1 MKSLGLLISSIII
14 VISCNTKVPLIKNSK
29 EISSEE
35 YDKLIINDSL
45 NLKIA
50 IIHGIESVHYKG
62 KGKLTN
68 RDIKILSLPKF

>member
-35 YDKLIINDSL
+35 YDKFKHL
-45 NLKIA
+45 LKDKA
-50 IIHGIESVHYKG
+50 NSYTR
-62 KGKLTN
+62 L
-68 RDIKILSLPKF
+68 

>member
-1 MKSLGLLISSIII
+1 MKSLGLLISSIVII
-14 VISCNTKVPLIKNSK
+14 ISCNTKVPLIKNSK

-50 IIHGIESVHYKG
+50 IIHGM
-62 KGKLTN
+62 
-68 RDIKILSLPKF
+68 